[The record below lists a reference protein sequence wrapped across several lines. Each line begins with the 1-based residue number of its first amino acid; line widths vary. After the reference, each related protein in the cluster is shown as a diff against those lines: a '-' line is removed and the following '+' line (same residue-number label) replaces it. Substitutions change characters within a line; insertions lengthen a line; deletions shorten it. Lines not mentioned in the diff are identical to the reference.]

1 MERGW
6 DGRGET
12 VRGASSAGAS
22 STGLRKVRQ
31 ARGLV
36 ASGGFG
42 LSLAQ
47 EALQTSERSS
57 RAGATS
63 SDNLGTARI

>member
-1 MERGW
+1 
-6 DGRGET
+6 
-12 VRGASSAGAS
+12 
-22 STGLRKVRQ
+22 
-31 ARGLV
+31 LV